1 MREHGLLGWATEV
14 LVELDDAA
22 PGVLARVLTTA
33 PQRRQAIFAAL
44 AKIAADGDSRGVNLA
59 SADLANIIRHGRATE
74 ILRHAFGGVPEG
86 YPSALERVGERPLDA
101 MDYLIL
107 RDLCAAQHPNI
118 MTALRACDRI
128 TRSKLRVITALDPRW
143 VHVNILTRIDTPA
156 EATDFNHAMSFIQS
170 VSAKATDEA
179 VANAISHMAKATT
192 LAQFLDRLL
201 RRADRL
207 PPHPLGQGD
216 NELRPLT
223 TMREH
228 LEAARK
234 YRNCLAHRIGD
245 IAAGQMAIA
254 EYRGEVLLEFRPL
267 TMGAGWLLSA
277 AHGPRNGPVSLSLGD
292 AAAVACERFGIPRTH
307 DRSGSMEWRSY
318 RRFAREL
325 EWDWAA

>member
-1 MREHGLLGWATEV
+1 MREPGLLGPFTYA
-14 LVELDDAA
+14 LVKLDDIE
-22 PGVLARVLTTA
+22 PGVLARVLTAA

-44 AKIAADGDSRGVNLA
+44 AKIAVDGDSHGVNLA

-128 TRSKLRVITALDPRW
+128 TRGKLRVVTALDPRW
-143 VHVNILTRIDTPA
+143 VHINILTRIDTPA
-156 EATDFNHAMSFIQS
+156 EAADFNQAMSFIQS
-170 VSAKATDEA
+170 VSSKATDEA
-179 VANAISHMAKATT
+179 VAIAIGRMAQTTT

-207 PPHPLGQGD
+207 PPHPLGDGD
-216 NELRPLT
+216 NELRPLS

-234 YRNCLAHRIGD
+234 YGNCLGHRISD
-245 IAAGQMAIA
+245 VAAGQMAIA
-254 EYRGEVLLEFRPL
+254 EFRGEALVEFRPL

-277 AHGPRNGPVSLSLGD
+277 THGPRNGPVALDLKD
-292 AAAVACERFGIPRTH
+292 AAAAACERLGVPH
-307 DRSGSMEWRSY
+307 ANERSGSMEWRSY
-318 RRFAREL
+318 RRFTREL